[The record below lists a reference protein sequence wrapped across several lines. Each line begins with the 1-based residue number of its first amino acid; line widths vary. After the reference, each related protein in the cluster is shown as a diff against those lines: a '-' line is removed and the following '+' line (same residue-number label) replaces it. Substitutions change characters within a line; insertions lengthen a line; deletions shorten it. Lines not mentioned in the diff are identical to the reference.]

1 MEGVEMATLNK
12 ERLKENKRKKR
23 KIIIGI
29 SIPVIILI
37 PYAAYLIDQ
46 FLQGNAQQG
55 IMDYSF
61 FHACGMLFKFS
72 EFQNIHMWSIFLLV
86 GWFALLI
93 YTSMSV
99 EPTIGKVDT
108 IQITDDIAIPVP
120 AGNGQYGTARFL
132 KDDEKDKLFTT
143 FRYTGS
149 EKLPTKKGGLL
160 IEMKKEKDTEVIRYV
175 GEDLH
180 VMILGSTGCG
190 KTRRLLFETLWL
202 QLISGLSV
210 VISDV
215 KGEIFYYTH
224 LFAESLGYN
233 TLAFDLRNPRKGVHY
248 NFLQPILDA
257 FAEGDEAK
265 GIDYTWDLVSV
276 LVGEQKGEPLWYNG
290 ETATIAAAILAVVME
305 APDDCKNMANVYY
318 FISNMCK
325 SNEMGEMLINDYLE
339 SLPDTHPAKTVFAM
353 ATIAADKTRSSFF
366 TSALGTLRLFTNP
379 NIAEMTSKS
388 DFNLADLGKEKT
400 VLYMMIPDDKKT
412 YYPLVSIL
420 ITQMY
425 SLQVEV
431 ANEYGGRLPVN
442 IDYDLDEIGNFPV
455 IPSLPAMLAAGRSR
469 GVRVYSI
476 WQDLQQMKTKYKDD
490 FENIKSNCRVHMF
503 LMAVSD
509 ETLKSMSESLGK
521 YTVEVSS
528 ASTSTTEGSK
538 NNANYSSSASLAAR
552 SLLEPNEV
560 AKIKAPW
567 AIAKVAGEYPGMMQL
582 PDLTKYRLNE
592 MLGLGDPE
600 HNTRIIME
608 REAER
613 PMRDIP
619 ELKLWGIWNQL
630 KEQLDENE
638 ERRENRRAS
647 FL

>member
-1 MEGVEMATLNK
+1 MATLNEEK
-12 ERLKENKRKKR
+12 LRRNKRKKR
-23 KIIIGI
+23 RFVIGA
-29 SIPVIILI
+29 SIPAIILA
-37 PYAAYLIDQ
+37 PYLAYLIDQ
-46 FLQGNAQQG
+46 ALSGAMVNSE
-55 IMDYSF
+55 MDYSF
-61 FHACGMLFKFS
+61 FVAYKLLFDFS
-72 EFQNIHMWSIFLLV
+72 SWSVHHTWTVSLITLWAALLV
-86 GWFALLI
+86 
-93 YTSMSV
+93 YTSMSI
-99 EPTIGKVDT
+99 EQTISTVDT
-108 IQITDDIAIPVP
+108 MQITDDISIPVP
-120 AGNGQYGTARFL
+120 AGNGQHGTARFL
-132 KDDEKDKLFTT
+132 RDDEKDKLFTT

-149 EKLPTKKGGLL
+149 ETLPTKKGGLL

-175 GEDLH
+175 GEDYH

-233 TLAFDLRNPRKGVHY
+233 TLAFDLRNPRKSVHY

-276 LVGEQKGEPLWYNG
+276 LVGEPKGEPLWYNG
-290 ETATIAAAILAVVME
+290 ETATIAAAILAVVVE
-305 APDDCKNMANVYY
+305 APEDCKNMANVYY
-318 FISNMCK
+318 FIANMCK
-325 SNEMGEMLINDYLE
+325 TNEMGEMLINDYLE
-339 SLPDTHPAKTVFAM
+339 GLPDTHPAKTVFAM

-528 ASTSTTEGSK
+528 ASTSTTEGKK
-538 NNANYSSSASLAAR
+538 NSANYSSSASLAAR

-567 AIAKVAGEYPGMMQL
+567 AIAKVAGEYPGIMQL

-608 REAER
+608 REAAR

-619 ELKLWGIWNQL
+619 ELKLWGIWKQL
-630 KEQLDENE
+630 KEMMVENE
-638 ERRENRRAS
+638 ETEGKENAGKVS

>member
-1 MEGVEMATLNK
+1 MATLNN
-12 ERLKENKRKKR
+12 ERIKANKAKKR
-23 KIIIGI
+23 KFVISIII
-29 SIPVIILI
+29 PVVLI
-37 PYAAYLIDQ
+37 APYLAYLINQ
-46 FLQGNAQQG
+46 VLQGASSHNT
-55 IMDYSF
+55 IDYSVINAYKLF
-61 FHACGMLFKFS
+61 FDFS
-72 EFQNIHMWSIFLLV
+72 SFSILHTWAIGIVTAWLGV
-86 GWFALLI
+86 I
-93 YTSMSV
+93 VYTSMTV
-99 EPTIGKVDT
+99 EQEITKVDT
-108 IQITDDIAIPVP
+108 IQITDDIVIPVP
-120 AGNGQYGTARFL
+120 AGNGQHGTARFL
-132 KDDEKDKLFTT
+132 TEAEKDKLFTT
-143 FRYTGS
+143 FRYTGK
-149 EKLPTKKGGLL
+149 ETLPTKKGGLL
-160 IEMKKEKDTEVIRYV
+160 IEMTKDKNTEVIRYV
-175 GEDLH
+175 GQDYH

-224 LFAESLGYN
+224 LYAESLGYN
-233 TLAFDLRNPRKGVHY
+233 TLAFDLRNPRKSVHY

-276 LVGEQKGEPLWYNG
+276 LVGEPKGEPLWYNG
-290 ETATIAAAILAVVME
+290 ETATIAAAILAVVVE
-305 APDDCKNMANVYY
+305 APEDCRNMANVYY
-318 FISNMCK
+318 FIANMCK

-339 SLPDTHPAKTVFAM
+339 GLPDTHPAKTVFAM

-388 DFNLADLGKEKT
+388 DFSLADLGKEKT

-469 GVRVYSI
+469 GVRVYTI
-476 WQDLQQMKTKYKDD
+476 WQDLQQMKSKYKDD
-490 FENIKSNCRVHMF
+490 YENIKSNCRVQMF
-503 LMAVSD
+503 LMTTSD
-509 ETLKSMSESLGK
+509 ETKKAMSESLGK

-528 ASTSTTEGSK
+528 ASTSTTEGRK
-538 NNANYSSSASLAAR
+538 NSSNFSSSASLAGRA
-552 SLLEPNEV
+552 LLEPNEI

-567 AIAKVAGEYPGMMQL
+567 AIATIAGEYPGMMKL
-582 PDLTKYRLNE
+582 PDLTKYRLNN
-592 MLGLGDPE
+592 MLGLGDEE
-600 HNTRIIME
+600 HNTKIIMQ
-608 REAER
+608 REAAR

-619 ELKLWGIWNQL
+619 ELKLWGIWEQL
-630 KEQLDENE
+630 KEQNDSKESE
-638 ERRENRRAS
+638 EKKDNRRVS

>member
-1 MEGVEMATLNK
+1 MATLNHEK
-12 ERLKENKRKKR
+12 IKENKRRKR
-23 KIIIGI
+23 RFVIGIII
-29 SIPVIILI
+29 PMVIIA
-37 PYAAYLIDQ
+37 PYLAYLIDQ
-46 FLQGNAQQG
+46 ILKGALAKG
-55 IMDYSF
+55 IMNYSVIQAYQLF
-61 FHACGMLFKFS
+61 FDFS
-72 EFQNIHMWSIFLLV
+72 TFSILHTLAIGIV
-86 GWFALLI
+86 AAWLGLI
-93 YTSMSV
+93 VYTSMTV
-99 EPTIGKVDT
+99 EQTISAVDT
-108 IQITDDIAIPVP
+108 MQITDDISIPVP
-120 AGNGQYGTARFL
+120 AGNGQHGTARFL
-132 KDDEKDKLFTT
+132 REDEKDKLFTT
-143 FRYTGS
+143 FCYSGT

-160 IEMKKEKDTEVIRYV
+160 IEMRKDKDTEVIRYV
-175 GEDLH
+175 GDDYH

-202 QLISGLSV
+202 QLMSGLSV

-215 KGEIFYYTH
+215 KGEIYYYTH
-224 LFAESLGYN
+224 LYAESLGYK

-276 LVGEQKGEPLWYNG
+276 LVGEPKGEPLWYNG
-290 ETATIAAAILAVVME
+290 ETATIAAAILAVVVE
-305 APDDCKNMANVYY
+305 APEDCKNMANVYY
-318 FISNMCK
+318 FIANMCK
-325 SNEMGEMLINDYLE
+325 SNEMGEMLINDYLD

-528 ASTSTTEGSK
+528 ASTSATEGKK
-538 NNANYSSSASLAAR
+538 NSANYSSSASLAAR

-567 AIAKVAGEYPGMMQL
+567 AIAKIAGEYPSIVKL
-582 PDLTKYRLNE
+582 PDLTQYRLNK

-613 PMRDIP
+613 PMREIP

-630 KEQLDENE
+630 KEQSEDYE
-638 ERRENRRAS
+638 ERKEKREKIS

>member
-1 MEGVEMATLNK
+1 MATLNN
-12 ERLKENKRKKR
+12 ERIQENKRKKR
-23 KIIIGI
+23 KFVIAIII
-29 SIPVIILI
+29 PVVIIA
-37 PYAAYLIDQ
+37 PYLAYLIDQ
-46 FLQGNAQQG
+46 ILQGALGQDM
-55 IMDYSF
+55 MDYSVLTAYKMF
-61 FHACGMLFKFS
+61 FDFS
-72 EFQNIHMWSIFLLV
+72 SFSILHT
-86 GWFALLI
+86 WALGI
-93 YTSMSV
+93 VTVWIGIIVYTSMTV
-99 EPTIGKVDT
+99 EQTITKVDT
-108 IQITDDIAIPVP
+108 IQVTDDIEIPVP
-120 AGNGQYGTARFL
+120 AGNGQHGTARFL
-132 KDDEKDKLFTT
+132 RADEKDKLFTT
-143 FRYTGS
+143 FRYTGK
-149 EKLPTKKGGLL
+149 ETLPTKKGGLL
-160 IEMKKEKDTEVIRYV
+160 IEMTKDKDAEVIRYV
-175 GEDLH
+175 GQDYH

-276 LVGEQKGEPLWYNG
+276 LVGEPKGEPLWYNG
-290 ETATIAAAILAVVME
+290 ETATIAAAILAVVVE
-305 APDDCKNMANVYY
+305 APEDCRNMANVYY
-318 FISNMCK
+318 FIANMCK
-325 SNEMGEMLINDYLE
+325 SNEMGEMLINDYLDG
-339 SLPDTHPAKTVFAM
+339 LPDTHPAKTVFAM

-528 ASTSTTEGSK
+528 ASTSTTEGKK
-538 NNANYSSSASLAAR
+538 NSANYSSSASLAAR

-567 AIAKVAGEYPGMMQL
+567 AIAKVAGEYPGIMQL
-582 PDLTKYRLNE
+582 PDLTKYRLNT
-592 MLGLGDPE
+592 MLGLGDEE

-608 REAER
+608 REEAR

-630 KEQLDENE
+630 KEQKTEEESE
-638 ERRENRRAS
+638 ERKENRRVS

>member
-1 MEGVEMATLNK
+1 MATLNN
-12 ERLKENKRKKR
+12 ERIKANKAKKR
-23 KIIIGI
+23 KFVISIII
-29 SIPVIILI
+29 PVVLI
-37 PYAAYLIDQ
+37 APYLAYLINQ
-46 FLQGNAQQG
+46 VLQGASSHNT
-55 IMDYSF
+55 IDYSVINAYKLF
-61 FHACGMLFKFS
+61 FDFS
-72 EFQNIHMWSIFLLV
+72 SFSILHTWAIGIVTAWLGV
-86 GWFALLI
+86 I
-93 YTSMSV
+93 VYTSMTV
-99 EPTIGKVDT
+99 EQEITKVDT
-108 IQITDDIAIPVP
+108 IQITDDIVIPVP
-120 AGNGQYGTARFL
+120 AGNGQHGTARFL
-132 KDDEKDKLFTT
+132 TEAEKDKLFTT
-143 FRYTGS
+143 FRYTGK
-149 EKLPTKKGGLL
+149 ETLPTKKGGLL
-160 IEMKKEKDTEVIRYV
+160 IEMTKDKNTEVIRYV
-175 GEDLH
+175 GQDYH

-224 LFAESLGYN
+224 LYAESLGYN
-233 TLAFDLRNPRKGVHY
+233 TLAFDLRNPRKSVHY

-276 LVGEQKGEPLWYNG
+276 LVGEPKGEPLWYNG
-290 ETATIAAAILAVVME
+290 ETATIAAAILAVVVE
-305 APDDCKNMANVYY
+305 APEDCRNMANVYY
-318 FISNMCK
+318 FIANMCK

-339 SLPDTHPAKTVFAM
+339 GLPDTHPAKTVFAM

-388 DFNLADLGKEKT
+388 DFSLADLGKEKT

-469 GVRVYSI
+469 GVRVYTI
-476 WQDLQQMKTKYKDD
+476 WQDLQQMKSKYKDD
-490 FENIKSNCRVHMF
+490 YENIKSNCRVQMF
-503 LMAVSD
+503 LMTTSD
-509 ETLKSMSESLGK
+509 ETKKAMSESLGK

-528 ASTSTTEGSK
+528 ASTSTTEGRK
-538 NNANYSSSASLAAR
+538 NSSNFSSSASLAGRA
-552 SLLEPNEV
+552 LLEPNEI

-567 AIAKVAGEYPGMMQL
+567 AIATIAGEYPGMMKL
-582 PDLTKYRLNE
+582 PDLTKYRLNN
-592 MLGLGDPE
+592 MLGLGDEE
-600 HNTRIIME
+600 HNTKIIME
-608 REAER
+608 REAAR

-619 ELKLWGIWNQL
+619 ELKLWGIWEQL
-630 KEQLDENE
+630 KEQNDSKESE
-638 ERRENRRAS
+638 EKKDNRRVS

>member
-1 MEGVEMATLNK
+1 MATLNS
-12 ERLKENKRKKR
+12 ERIKANKAKKR
-23 KIIIGI
+23 KFVISIII
-29 SIPVIILI
+29 PVVVIA
-37 PYAAYLIDQ
+37 PYLAYLIDQ
-46 FLQGNAQQG
+46 VIKGALGNNT
-55 IMDYSF
+55 MDYSVIYAYKLF
-61 FHACGMLFKFS
+61 FDFS
-72 EFQNIHMWSIFLLV
+72 NFSILHTWAIGIVTAWLGV
-86 GWFALLI
+86 I
-93 YTSMSV
+93 VYTSMTV
-99 EPTIGKVDT
+99 EQEITKVDT
-108 IQITDDIAIPVP
+108 IQITDDIVIPVP
-120 AGNGQYGTARFL
+120 AGNGQHGTARFL
-132 KDDEKDKLFTT
+132 TEAEKDKLFTT
-143 FRYTGS
+143 FRYTGK
-149 EKLPTKKGGLL
+149 ETLPTKKGGLL
-160 IEMKKEKDTEVIRYV
+160 IEMTKDKNTEVIRYV
-175 GEDLH
+175 GQDYH

-224 LFAESLGYN
+224 LYAESLGYN
-233 TLAFDLRNPRKGVHY
+233 TLAFDLRNPRKSVHY

-276 LVGEQKGEPLWYNG
+276 LVGEPKGEPLWYNG
-290 ETATIAAAILAVVME
+290 ETATIAAAILAVVVE
-305 APDDCKNMANVYY
+305 APEDCKNMANVYY
-318 FISNMCK
+318 FIANMCK
-325 SNEMGEMLINDYLE
+325 SNEMGEMLINDYLD
-339 SLPDTHPAKTVFAM
+339 SLPDVHPAKTVFAM

-388 DFNLADLGKEKT
+388 DFNLADLGKKKT

-469 GVRVYSI
+469 GVRVYTI
-476 WQDLQQMKTKYKDD
+476 WQDLQQMKSKYKDD
-490 FENIKSNCRVHMF
+490 YENIKSNCRVQMF
-503 LMAVSD
+503 LMTTSD
-509 ETLKSMSESLGK
+509 ETKKAMSESLGK

-528 ASTSTTEGSK
+528 ASTSTTEGKKDST
-538 NNANYSSSASLAAR
+538 NFSSSASLAGRA
-552 SLLEPNEV
+552 LLEPNEIG
-560 AKIKAPW
+560 KIKAPW
-567 AIAKVAGEYPGMMQL
+567 AIATIAGEYPGMMKL
-582 PDLTKYRLNE
+582 PDLTKYRLND
-592 MLGLGDPE
+592 MLGLGDEE
-600 HNTRIIME
+600 HNTKIIME
-608 REAER
+608 REAAR

-619 ELKLWGIWNQL
+619 ELKLWGIWEQL
-630 KEQLDENE
+630 KEQNDSKESE
-638 ERRENRRAS
+638 EKKDNRRVS

>member
-1 MEGVEMATLNK
+1 MATLNN
-12 ERLKENKRKKR
+12 ERIKANKAKKR
-23 KIIIGI
+23 KFVISIII
-29 SIPVIILI
+29 PVVLI
-37 PYAAYLIDQ
+37 APYLSYLINQ
-46 FLQGNAQQG
+46 VLQGASSHNT
-55 IMDYSF
+55 IDYSVINAYKLF
-61 FHACGMLFKFS
+61 FDFS
-72 EFQNIHMWSIFLLV
+72 SFSILHTWAIGIVTAWLGV
-86 GWFALLI
+86 I
-93 YTSMSV
+93 VYTSMTV
-99 EPTIGKVDT
+99 EQEITKVDT
-108 IQITDDIAIPVP
+108 IQITDDIVIPVP
-120 AGNGQYGTARFL
+120 AGNGQHGTARFL
-132 KDDEKDKLFTT
+132 TEAEKDKLFTT
-143 FRYTGS
+143 FRYTGK
-149 EKLPTKKGGLL
+149 ETLPTKKGGLL
-160 IEMKKEKDTEVIRYV
+160 IEMTKDKNTEVIRYV
-175 GEDLH
+175 GQDYH

-224 LFAESLGYN
+224 LYAESLGYN
-233 TLAFDLRNPRKGVHY
+233 TLAFDLRNPRKSVHY

-276 LVGEQKGEPLWYNG
+276 LVGEPKGEPLWYNG
-290 ETATIAAAILAVVME
+290 ETATIAAAILAVVVE
-305 APDDCKNMANVYY
+305 APEDCKNMANVYY
-318 FISNMCK
+318 FIANMCK
-325 SNEMGEMLINDYLE
+325 SNEMGEMLINDYLD
-339 SLPDTHPAKTVFAM
+339 SLPDVHPAKTVFAM

-388 DFNLADLGKEKT
+388 DFNLADLGKKKT

-469 GVRVYSI
+469 GVRVYTI
-476 WQDLQQMKTKYKDD
+476 WQDLQQMKSKYKDD
-490 FENIKSNCRVHMF
+490 YENIKSNCRVQMF
-503 LMAVSD
+503 LMTTSD
-509 ETLKSMSESLGK
+509 ETKKAMSESLGK

-528 ASTSTTEGSK
+528 ASTSTTEGKKDST
-538 NNANYSSSASLAAR
+538 NFSSSASLAGRA
-552 SLLEPNEV
+552 LLEPNEIG
-560 AKIKAPW
+560 KIKAPW
-567 AIAKVAGEYPGMMQL
+567 AIATIAGEYPGMMKL
-582 PDLTKYRLNE
+582 PDLTKYRLND
-592 MLGLGDPE
+592 MLGLGDEE
-600 HNTRIIME
+600 HNTKIIME
-608 REAER
+608 REAAR

-619 ELKLWGIWNQL
+619 ELKLWGIWEQL
-630 KEQLDENE
+630 KEQNDSKESE
-638 ERRENRRAS
+638 EKKDNRRVS